1 MATQHIGLLPDSPV
15 VTVEC
20 KVNWHEKH
28 KFLKMEMD
36 VNMTSENKRGTYEIQ
51 HGWIE
56 RPVHRN
62 TSWDWAKFEVCCQR
76 WADLSEH
83 GFGVAV
89 INTGSHG
96 FSIRQNRMSLS
107 MLRAPKAP
115 DAEADMGVHDIHYA
129 IMPHWYKFV
138 VKTEDE

>member
-1 MATQHIGLLPDSPV
+1 MTQHIGLLPDSPV

-83 GFGVAV
+83 DFGLAV